1 MSVLSTSKFYIAL
14 AERAIKTGAQTA
26 VAFLTADVAGI
37 LEVDPVQAASVI
49 GLAVAVSVATSFAS
63 IPVSGEGPSAV
74 RAESLTAPRN
84 THRAD
89 I

>member
-1 MSVLSTSKFYIAL
+1 MSVLSSSKFYVAAL
-14 AERAIKTGAQTA
+14 ERCIKTGAQTT

-37 LEVDPVQAASVI
+37 LEVDPIQAASVV
-49 GLAVAVSVATSFAS
+49 GLAVVVSIATSFAS

-74 RAESLTAPRN
+74 RAESLSKTN

-89 I
+89 A